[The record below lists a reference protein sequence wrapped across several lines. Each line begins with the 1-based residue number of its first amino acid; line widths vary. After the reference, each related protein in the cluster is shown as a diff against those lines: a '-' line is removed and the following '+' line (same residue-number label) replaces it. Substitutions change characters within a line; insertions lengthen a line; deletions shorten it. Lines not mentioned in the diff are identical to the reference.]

1 MQRCRGA
8 ERRDAGSHTR
18 KCFPCRA
25 GFQDRA
31 TRGATRCGMHALHAL
46 HGARRVQP
54 VEIES
59 KLVEL
64 HSSWPC
70 WSLLQYI
77 LELPRPRQDRAGPIY
92 VGHLDVASCHLL
104 LFDKDP
110 AVRDRGLNVVQSGLP
125 LTP

>member
-1 MQRCRGA
+1 MRCKDAGPKRCRLA
-8 ERRDAGSHTR
+8 RSQV
-18 KCFPCRA
+18 FPMQGR
-25 GFQDRA
+25 FPRPYDPR
-31 TRGATRCGMHALHAL
+31 ATRCGMRAL
-46 HGARRVQP
+46 HGARPAQP

-59 KLVEL
+59 KLVGS

-70 WSLLQYI
+70 WPLLQYVPK
-77 LELPRPRQDRAGPIY
+77 LSRLRQDRAGPIY

-110 AVRDRGLNVVQSGLP
+110 AVRDRGLNLVQSGLS